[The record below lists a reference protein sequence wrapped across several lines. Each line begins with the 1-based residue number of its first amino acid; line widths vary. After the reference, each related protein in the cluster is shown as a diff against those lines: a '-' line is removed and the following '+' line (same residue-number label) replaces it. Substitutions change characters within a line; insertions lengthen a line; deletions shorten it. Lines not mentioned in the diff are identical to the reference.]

1 MTLALRSPQLIEN
14 IVSVDNAPLD
24 ATLPSDFAKYIQ
36 GMRKIE
42 ESEVIRQA
50 EADKILQDYEEASRN
65 RIIPSPLSIAHFLSL
80 SQFDNSSSE
89 TSTVRQMRK
98 HRSSKSH

>member
-24 ATLPSDFAKYIQ
+24 AALLNDFAKYIQ

-42 ESEVIRQA
+42 ESEVIRQT
-50 EADKILQDYEEASRN
+50 EADKILQDYEEASHN
-65 RIIPSPLSIAHFLSL
+65 RIIPVPCPLLIFSVSHNSTISP
-80 SQFDNSSSE
+80 
-89 TSTVRQMRK
+89 RK
-98 HRSSKSH
+98 PLPSGE